1 MSRPPDSDRAPQAPP
16 PPPGLV
22 DRIEAALS
30 RHAGIDDHRIA
41 VLLEDGVITLQGT
54 VASVDQR
61 AAAEAAARKTP
72 GVAAVRN
79 ELVVDGVIR
88 AAF

>member
-16 PPPGLV
+16 PPPDLV
-22 DRIEAALS
+22 GRIEAALS
-30 RHAGIDDHRIA
+30 RSATVDDHRIT
-41 VLLEDGVITLQGT
+41 VLLEDGVIILQGT
-54 VASVDQR
+54 VASVEQR
-61 AAAEAAARKTP
+61 QGAEAAARRTP
-72 GVAAVRN
+72 GVARVRN